1 MFKNDVDWAL
11 PFTLVITNF
20 FLGKVKAIKKDRR
33 AEARKR
39 RREELEQETQN
50 TLFGSDMDIGNDQE
64 WDDNMSTTTCLL
76 YLLIE
81 IYIAIT
87 YIIRL
92 FK

>member
-1 MFKNDVDWAL
+1 M
-11 PFTLVITNF
+11 
-20 FLGKVKAIKKDRR
+20 
-33 AEARKR
+33 
-39 RREELEQETQN
+39 EQGTQD
-50 TLFGSDMDIGNDQE
+50 TLFGSDLDIGNDQE
-64 WDDNMSTTTCLL
+64 WDDNMLTTTCLL